1 MSTRVTRAP
10 VVAVMGHIDHG
21 KSTLLDYIR
30 KTNIVAGESGGITQH
45 ISAYEISYT
54 NSEKIKKPI
63 TFLDTPGH
71 AAFTCMRECGA
82 SAADIAILV
91 VSAEDGVKTQTLEA
105 LKSIVD
111 AGIPYV
117 VAINKIDRPNSNIEK
132 TKLSLSEHGILVE
145 GYGGTI
151 PWTPISAK
159 LGTGVDDLLETIL
172 LVAEMEDFTTD
183 TEGPVEGILIESNH
197 DPKRGIT
204 GTIVIKEGLLKKGQ
218 YVVCGGAYT
227 TTRIMEDYTGKQITE
242 ALAGTPLQLVGFD
255 VLPKTGTPLFVF
267 DSKKDAEKYLA
278 QHAQTQKNDHDH
290 EIDPNAKVF
299 PLIIKTDVYGTAEA
313 IEKEIRK
320 ITIPDI
326 YLKIIQKGT
335 GNIGENDI
343 KLALSDKET
352 AIIGFHTVADTQARD
367 LAEQHGITI
376 HTFTVIYKLTEW
388 LEEEAEKRRP
398 RKEVREVTG
407 RARVLK
413 VFSQVKDNQVVG
425 ALLEEGSLKE
435 GSMFT
440 LVRKDIALSE
450 GKINSLQQAKQQ
462 VKEVINGDFGT
473 MITLKVSASGGDVI
487 EAYSLITK

>member
-1 MSTRVTRAP
+1 MSTRTTRAP

-30 KTNIVAGESGGITQH
+30 KSNIVAGESGGITQH
-45 ISAYEISYT
+45 ISAYEILYT
-54 NSEKIKKPI
+54 TAGKIKKTI

-105 LKSIVD
+105 LKTIQS
-111 AGIPYV
+111 AHIPYV
-117 VAINKIDRPNSNIEK
+117 VAINKIDRPNAHIEK

-159 LGTGVDDLLETIL
+159 VGTGVDELLETIL
-172 LVAEMEDFTTD
+172 LVAEMEDFATD
-183 TEGPVEGILIESNH
+183 TDGPVEGVLIESNH

-204 GTIVIKEGLLKKGQ
+204 GTIVVKEGLLKKGQ

-227 TTRIMEDYTGKQITE
+227 TTRIMEDYTGAQISE
-242 ALAGTPLQLVGFD
+242 ALAGTALQLVGFD
-255 VLPKTGTPLFVF
+255 TLPKTGTPIAVF
-267 DSKKDAEKYLA
+267 GSKKEAEKYLA
-278 QHAQTQKNDHDH
+278 EQVPLQKDDDH
-290 EIDPNAKVF
+290 EIDPSAKVF

-320 ITIPDI
+320 IAIPDI

-335 GNIGENDI
+335 GSIGESDI

-352 AIIGFHTVADTQARD
+352 AVIGFHTVADTQARD
-367 LAEQHGITI
+367 LAEQNDITI

-388 LEEEAEKRRP
+388 LEEEAERRRP
-398 RKEVREVTG
+398 RKQIREVSG

-413 VFSQVKDNQVVG
+413 VFSHVKDNQVVG
-425 ALLEEGSLKE
+425 ALLEEGSIKE
-435 GSMFT
+435 GSAVT
-440 LVRKDIALSE
+440 LVRKDVPLAE
-450 GKINSLQQAKQQ
+450 GKIQTLQQAKQQ
-462 VKEVINGDFGT
+462 IKEVINGDFGT
-473 MITLKVSASGGDVI
+473 MITLSVTIAPGDVL
-487 EAYSLITK
+487 EAYSLVIK